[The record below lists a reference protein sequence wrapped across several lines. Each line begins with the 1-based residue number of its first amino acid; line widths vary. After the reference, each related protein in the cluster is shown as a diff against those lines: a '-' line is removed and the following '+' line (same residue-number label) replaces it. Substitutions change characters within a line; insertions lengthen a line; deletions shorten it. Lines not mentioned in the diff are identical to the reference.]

1 MLIKSGFGDIL
12 LEKGMSQYQAGY
24 QTHVSR
30 SGYVREHLSIGILR
44 SLLPISKLYR

>member
-12 LEKGMSQYQAGY
+12 LEKGMSQYQAAY

-30 SGYVREHLSIGILR
+30 SGDVREHPSIGILT
-44 SLLPISKLYR
+44 SKLYR

>member
-12 LEKGMSQYQAGY
+12 LGKGMSQYQAGY

-30 SGYVREHLSIGILR
+30 SGYVREHWYSE
-44 SLLPISKLYR
+44 KFVTDFQAV